1 MLIFVATLDPLIAA
15 MNNELQIEGDSL
27 NNIKAPVVKEAVVKE
42 AVVKDT
48 GVNNAPLPTLAAAKE
63 HDDKD
68 VSLNKKTEKDSPG
81 NCDDESKMVATSER
95 EMVEKKY
102 PIGTFT

>member
-1 MLIFVATLDPLIAA
+1 
-15 MNNELQIEGDSL
+15 MNNKLQIEGDSL
-27 NNIKAPVVKEAVVKE
+27 NNIKAPVVKE

-81 NCDDESKMVATSER
+81 DCDNESKMVSTSER